1 MSDLSPFCM
10 LRARDVTM
18 IRALI
23 IGRED
28 VPES

>member
-10 LRARDVTM
+10 LQARDVTM
-18 IRALI
+18 IRVPV